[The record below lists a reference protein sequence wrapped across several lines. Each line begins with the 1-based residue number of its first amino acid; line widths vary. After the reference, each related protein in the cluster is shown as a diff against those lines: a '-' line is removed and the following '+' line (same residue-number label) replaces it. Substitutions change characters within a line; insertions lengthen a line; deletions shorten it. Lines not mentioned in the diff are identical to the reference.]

1 MFIVQLKFSNNKSEA
16 KEHMADHMEW
26 IKQGFADDVFLMAG
40 SIQPNLGGAVMVHNT
55 TLEAL
60 DARVNQDPFVVHDV
74 VTAEVIEI
82 TPSKTDDRLNFL
94 L

>member
-16 KEHMADHMEW
+16 KEQMAGHMEW

-40 SIQPNLGGAVMVHNT
+40 SLQPNLGGAVMAHNT
-55 TLEAL
+55 TLGEL
-60 DARVNQDPFVVHDV
+60 EVRVSQDPFVVHDV
-74 VTAEVIEI
+74 VTAEILEI
-82 TPSKTDDRLNFL
+82 TPSKADDRLSFL